1 MVKLI
6 ILSAQL
12 LWGPCYTETDN
23 CEPIVLSTMEACKA
37 EAVRIIEAYHPKEVW
52 CCEIDVKCELIEDRT

>member
-1 MVKLI
+1 MTKLI
-6 ILSAQL
+6 IFTGL
-12 LWGPCYTETDN
+12 LWGHVATLD
-23 CEPIVLSTMEACKA
+23 TMEACKA